1 LRGSVDSHGSGR
13 KFPVDSFV
21 IENLQPLP
29 SEAKRKI
36 EARVRMTLDL
46 FQIPD
51 YSERRSQWLK
61 ETCDWILDV
70 PEYGQ
75 WKNASPVKGP
85 TLWCVGNPG
94 IGKSVLS

>member
-1 LRGSVDSHGSGR
+1 
-13 KFPVDSFV
+13 V

-36 EARVRMTLDL
+36 EAGVRKTLDL
-46 FQIPD
+46 FRIPD
-51 YSERRSQWLK
+51 YSERHRMYRSQWLK
-61 ETCDWILDV
+61 ETCDWIIDV

-75 WKNASPVKGP
+75 WKNASPVKSP
-85 TLWCVGNPG
+85 TLWCIGDPG